1 MTAPSSIEPAR
12 FLHEQRAQA
21 SPNLLRRMLTT
32 FINTLTSAEAD
43 AACGAQNRTVR
54 DRSRL
59 RAVSSS
65 TPSCR

>member
-1 MTAPSSIEPAR
+1 VETSVDPVR
-12 FLHEQRAQA
+12 FLHEQLAQA
-21 SPNLLRRMLTT
+21 SPDPLRQMLTT
-32 FINTLTSAEAD
+32 FINTLMSAEAD
-43 AACGAQNRTVR
+43 VVCGAQNRTVR